1 MTPEGGVDI
10 AGLAAVRSDEGGNM
24 AAAIPT
30 SIDEVTAEWM
40 SAATGWKVTA
50 VRNEII
56 GVGVGVASAVYRS
69 HLTGSGCPASVI
81 VKMPALDPNAAFT
94 STVLR
99 MYIREVRFFKTLAK
113 DVPFRVSKS
122 FYGEVNEE
130 TSQFAMVVEDL
141 GNLRAVDQVKGMNID
156 DARRAVD
163 GLAAMHAKWWGKAD
177 ALAADGTTIS
187 LGDPIYPAIVPMVF
201 AEGWEK
207 CTKEIKMP
215 DSIMQVGP
223 RFGDA
228 VAPLLASLA
237 KGPNTLAHGDYRAD
251 NMFFDEQNKLVVLDF
266 QLIGTG
272 IGAYDLAYF
281 ITQSIAAD
289 DASKHERELFD
300 RWIDGVLSGGAPKE
314 LVDKKAL
321 WEHYRSAALFCLA
334 YPIVASRGMDLSDK
348 RSFELVDCMNTRF
361 DRAVRELNLVSLLP
375 A

>member
-1 MTPEGGVDI
+1 
-10 AGLAAVRSDEGGNM
+10 M

-30 SIDEVTAEWM
+30 SIDEVTAKWM
-40 SAATGWKVTA
+40 SDATGWNVSSL
-50 VRNEII
+50 RNEMI

-69 HLTGSGCPASVI
+69 HLTGTGCPSSVI
-81 VKMPALDPNAAFT
+81 TKMPAVDPNAAFT

-99 MYIREVRFFKTLAK
+99 MYIREVKFFKTLAK
-113 DVPFRVSKS
+113 DMPFRVSKS

-141 GNLRAVDQVKGMNID
+141 GKMRIVDQVKGMSVA

-215 DSIMQVGP
+215 ESIMQVGP
-223 RFGDA
+223 KFGEH

-251 NMFFDEQNKLVVLDF
+251 NILFGANDELTVLDF

-281 ITQSIAAD
+281 VTQSITAD

-300 RWIDGVLSGGAPKE
+300 RWIDGLLAGGAPRD

-334 YPIVASRGMDLSDK
+334 YPIIASRGMDLQDK

-361 DRAVRELNLVSLLP
+361 DRAVRELNLVSLLN
-375 A
+375 

>member
-1 MTPEGGVDI
+1 
-10 AGLAAVRSDEGGNM
+10 M

-30 SIDEVTAEWM
+30 SIDEVTAKWM
-40 SAATGWKVTA
+40 SDATGWNVSSL
-50 VRNEII
+50 RNEMI

-69 HLTGSGCPASVI
+69 HLTGTGCPASVI
-81 VKMPALDPNAAFT
+81 TKMPAVDPNAAFT

-99 MYIREVRFFKTLAK
+99 MYIREVKFFKTLAK
-113 DVPFRVSKS
+113 DMPFRVSKS

-141 GNLRAVDQVKGMNID
+141 GKMRIVDQVKGMSAA

-223 RFGDA
+223 KFGEN

-251 NMFFDEQNKLVVLDF
+251 NILFGANDELTVLDF

-281 ITQSIAAD
+281 VTQSITAD

-300 RWIDGVLSGGAPKE
+300 RWIDGLLAGGAPRD

-334 YPIVASRGMDLSDK
+334 YPIIASRGMDMNDK
-348 RSFELVDCMNTRF
+348 RSFELIDCMNTRF
-361 DRAVRELNLVSLLP
+361 DRAVRELNLASLIK
-375 A
+375 

>member
-1 MTPEGGVDI
+1 MTPEGGVED
-10 AGLAAVRSDEGGNM
+10 AGLGAVRCNEGDDM
-24 AAAIPT
+24 TAAIPA
-30 SIDEVTAEWM
+30 SIDEVNAEWM
-40 SAATGWKVTA
+40 SAATGWNVTA
-50 VRNEII
+50 VRNVQI

-69 HLTGSGCPASVI
+69 HLTGSGCPKSVI
-81 VKMPALDPNAAFT
+81 VKMPALDPNATFT
-94 STVLR
+94 STVLK
-99 MYIREVRFFKTLAK
+99 MYIREVKFFKTLAK
-113 DVPFRVSKS
+113 DVPFKVSKS
-122 FYGEVNEE
+122 YYGEVNEE

-141 GNLRAVDQVKGMNID
+141 GDLRIVDQVKGMHID

-187 LGDPIYPAIVPMVF
+187 LGDPIYPAIVPLVF

-207 CTKEIKMP
+207 CTKEITMP

-223 RFGDA
+223 RFGGA

-251 NMFFDEQNKLVVLDF
+251 NILFGQNNELVVLDF

-281 ITQSIAAD
+281 ITQSISAD
-289 DASKHERELFD
+289 DASRHERELFD
-300 RWIDGVLSGGAPKE
+300 RWVDGVLKSGAPKD

-321 WEHYRSAALFCLA
+321 WENYRSAALFCLA

>member
-1 MTPEGGVDI
+1 MTT
-10 AGLAAVRSDEGGNM
+10 S
-24 AAAIPT
+24 IPN

-40 SAATGWKVTA
+40 SAATGWQVTGI
-50 VRNEII
+50 RNEII

-69 HLTGSGCPASVI
+69 HLSGSGCPNSVI

-99 MYIREVRFFKTLAK
+99 MYIREVKFFKTLAK
-113 DVPFRVSKS
+113 DMPFRVSKS
-122 FYGEVNEE
+122 YFGEVNEE

-141 GNLRAVDQVKGMNID
+141 GNLRLVDQVRGMQID

-163 GLAAMHAKWWGKAD
+163 GIATMHARWWGKAD

-187 LGDPIYPAIVPMVF
+187 LGDPIYPAVVPMVF

-223 RFGDA
+223 RFGAA
-228 VAPLLASLA
+228 VAPLLSSLA
-237 KGPNTLAHGDYRAD
+237 QGPNTLAHGDFRAD
-251 NMFFDEQNKLVVLDF
+251 NILFGSGDELVVLDF

-281 ITQSIAAD
+281 ITQSISAD
-289 DASKHERELFD
+289 DASKYERELFD
-300 RWIDGVLSGGAPKE
+300 RWIDGVLAGGAPKD
-314 LVDKKAL
+314 LVDKAAL
-321 WEHYRSAALFCLA
+321 WRHYRSAALFCLA
-334 YPIVASRGMDLSDK
+334 YPIIASRGMDLGDK

-361 DRAVRELNLVSLLP
+361 DRAVRELDLVSLLP
-375 A
+375 E

>member
-1 MTPEGGVDI
+1 MT
-10 AGLAAVRSDEGGNM
+10 
-24 AAAIPT
+24 AAIPA
-30 SIDEVTAEWM
+30 SIDEVTAQWM
-40 SAATGWKVTA
+40 SDATGWGVTA
-50 VRNEII
+50 LRNEII

-69 HLTGSGCPASVI
+69 HLTGSGCPKSVI
-81 VKMPALDPNAAFT
+81 VKLPALDPNAVFT
-94 STVLR
+94 SAVLR
-99 MYIREVRFFKTLAK
+99 MYIREVKFFKTLAK
-113 DVPFRVSKS
+113 DVPFRISKS
-122 FYGEVNEE
+122 YYGEVNEE

-141 GNLRAVDQVKGMNID
+141 GSLRIVDQVKGMAID
-156 DARRAVD
+156 DARRAID
-163 GLAAMHAKWWGKAD
+163 GLAGMHAKWWGKAD

-187 LGDPIYPAIVPMVF
+187 LGDPIYPAVVPLVF

-223 RFGDA
+223 RFGGA
-228 VAPLLASLA
+228 VAPLLSSLA
-237 KGPNTLAHGDYRAD
+237 QGPNTLAHGDYRAD
-251 NMFFDEQNKLVVLDF
+251 NIMFGDNNELVVLDF

-281 ITQSIAAD
+281 VTQSLTAD
-289 DASKHERELFD
+289 DASKYERELFD
-300 RWIDGVLSGGAPKE
+300 RWIDGLLSRGAPKD

-334 YPIVASRGMDLSDK
+334 YPIIASRGMDLTDK

-361 DRAVRELNLVSLLP
+361 DRAVRELNLVELLP

>member
-1 MTPEGGVDI
+1 LTPEGGVDI

-122 FYGEVNEE
+122 YYGEVNEE

-223 RFGDA
+223 RFGNA

-300 RWIDGVLSGGAPKE
+300 RWIDGVSSGGAPKE

>member
-1 MTPEGGVDI
+1 LTPEGGVDI

-223 RFGDA
+223 RFANA

>member
-1 MTPEGGVDI
+1 LTPEGGVDI

-122 FYGEVNEE
+122 YYGEVNEE

-223 RFGDA
+223 RFGNA

>member
-1 MTPEGGVDI
+1 MT
-10 AGLAAVRSDEGGNM
+10 
-24 AAAIPT
+24 AAIPA
-30 SIDEVTAEWM
+30 SIDEVTAKWM
-40 SAATGWKVTA
+40 SDATGWNVSA

-56 GVGVGVASAVYRS
+56 GVGVGVASAVYRTY
-69 HLTGSGCPASVI
+69 LTGSGCPSSVI
-81 VKMPALDPNAAFT
+81 TKMPALDPNAAFT

-99 MYIREVRFFKTLAK
+99 MYIREVKFFKTLAK
-113 DVPFRVSKS
+113 DMPFRVSKS

-130 TSQFAMVVEDL
+130 TSQFAMVIEDL
-141 GNLRAVDQVKGMNID
+141 GKMRIVDQVKGMSIA

-215 DSIMQVGP
+215 NSILQVGP
-223 RFGDA
+223 KFGEN

-251 NMFFDEQNKLVVLDF
+251 NILFGNNDELTVLDF

-281 ITQSIAAD
+281 VTQSLTPEV
-289 DASKHERELFD
+289 ASRHERELFD
-300 RWIDGVLSGGAPKE
+300 LWVTSLLAAGASAD
-314 LVDKKAL
+314 LVDRDAL
-321 WEHYRSAALFCLA
+321 WLHYRSAALFCLA
-334 YPIVASRGMDLSDK
+334 YPVIASRGMDLADERQRMLIEVMTS
-348 RSFELVDCMNTRF
+348 RF
-361 DRAVRELNLVSLLP
+361 DRAVRELDLASLL
-375 A
+375 

>member
-69 HLTGSGCPASVI
+69 HRTGSGCPASVI

-122 FYGEVNEE
+122 YYGEVNEE

-223 RFGDA
+223 RFGNA

-251 NMFFDEQNKLVVLDF
+251 NMFFDEQNQLVVLDF

>member
-223 RFGDA
+223 RFGNA

-281 ITQSIAAD
+281 ITQSVAAD